1 MEQILIGVTG
11 SIAAYKVAELI
22 RLLKK
27 RGMAVRVVMTQS
39 ATEIIA
45 PMTLQVLSQNEVR
58 VDLFNH
64 EDEAKIDH
72 IALARW
78 ADHLIIA
85 PATAN
90 FLAKAAH
97 GIADDLLT
105 TLCLASDK
113 PIAIAPAMNRLM
125 WDNPATQANLKTL
138 LSRGYRLIA
147 PESGEQACG
156 EVGTGRMA
164 EPQTIVEWL
173 STQSPQYQ
181 SHKPLVGKRML
192 ITAGPTIERIDP
204 VRYLSNDS
212 SGKMGYALA
221 EQAVNL
227 GAEVLLVSGKTAL
240 PCPNHVERIV
250 VESAQS
256 MLDAVMDNVADA
268 DWFIATAAVAD
279 YGVAQP
285 AAQKIKKSDND
296 GLTLSLVQNPDIL
309 KTVCSL
315 PDKPFCIGFAAET
328 ENLIEH
334 AKAKRK
340 RKGAD
345 LIAANDVSN
354 QNIGFN
360 SDNNALTLIG
370 DDFRQDFPISDKHTL
385 AEQLLLVAFAYQR
398 RLP

>member
-240 PCPNHVERIV
+240 PCPNNVECIV